1 MPLTLSPAL
10 RQRLPGLL
18 RKGALALL
26 AGALLGVLVFAA
38 MAALVDF
45 SSAER
50 SAIARLEQTAGIRVA
65 FSARH
70 ETRFPSPRVIYEG
83 LSVTGPDGVPLL
95 GAKAAEV
102 RFTLFDI
109 FDGTL
114 DSPDILLR
122 DASVRVESGALTSP
136 FRSPRQLVET
146 LQRFTE
152 VIESRSAFQRLT
164 LSAQDARMALRSG
177 DAPEMSVGPLALGLD
192 FSAPKGRLVLRV
204 TQAGSGAP
212 GTVVPLHQQAFK
224 LALSLPTP
232 AALRNG
238 ASSVSAIE
246 AVAGDSRFSF
256 SGHAR
261 HEPDLTLTGAMDAS
275 VGEALETL
283 VGWQRRAR
291 DARAEPARLTGQL
304 TLDSRGIGL
313 DGLTLTLGR
322 RALSG
327 IATLRTVGN
336 RWSLSSTLA
345 GDLVDGTAAHL
356 ALQDVRDAK
365 GAWSLTPLSLN
376 PLPQMDLDL
385 RLSSK
390 AFRLGRL
397 ALAQVALSVLTRANR
412 TEMAIVDSRFGE
424 GSFKARV
431 VVGETEA
438 EGQALRLNIS
448 ADGIDWG
455 EFMEQGLALDRLS
468 GTGSFVLQ
476 AQGQGRTVAA
486 LVGSLE
492 GTAALDLKNGI
503 INGIDLTRLMN
514 RAPEQR
520 AETALLFS
528 LVGKTAF
535 ESLRADFA
543 VRGGRLETVGSRLL
557 TRDVDGV
564 MEGFSDLGKQ
574 VHQQTLVLRKRGEG
588 DVPREEFFGF
598 RMEGALLSPNIKPDA
613 RLLQERRP
621 AQ

>member
-1 MPLTLSPAL
+1 MPLTLSPAM

-26 AGALLGVLVFAA
+26 AGAVLGTLLFAGL
-38 MAALVDF
+38 AASVDF

-50 SAIARLEQTAGIRVA
+50 AAIARLEQSAGIRVA
-65 FSARH
+65 FAARQ
-70 ETRFPSPRVIYEG
+70 ETRFPSPRVIYEN
-83 LSVTGPDGVPLL
+83 LNVTGTDGVPLVVA
-95 GAKAAEV
+95 GAAEV

-109 FDGTL
+109 IDGTL
-114 DSPDILLR
+114 DSPTILLR
-122 DASVRVESGALTSP
+122 DASMTLEAGALSGV
-136 FRSPRQLVET
+136 FRSPRSLVEA
-146 LQRFTE
+146 LARFTE
-152 VIESRSAFQRLT
+152 IIETRSAFQRLT
-164 LSAQDARMALRSG
+164 LSAQDGRLALRGAPASG
-177 DAPEMSVGPLALGLD
+177 ESLGPFALGLD
-192 FSAPKGRLVLRV
+192 YSAPKGRLALRI

-212 GTVVPLHQQAFK
+212 GAVVPLSQQAFK

-232 AALRNG
+232 GALRSGASGSASLEAAL
-238 ASSVSAIE
+238 
-246 AVAGDSRFSF
+246 GDSRFSF

-261 HEPDLTLTGAMDAS
+261 QEPDLTLTGTMEAS
-275 VGEALETL
+275 VGEAMEAL
-283 VGWQRRAR
+283 VGWQRRVR
-291 DARAEPARLTGQL
+291 EVRADPARLAGQL

-322 RALSG
+322 RALNG
-327 IATLRTVGN
+327 IATLRTVGS

-365 GAWSLTPLSLN
+365 GAWSQAPLSLN

-385 RLSSK
+385 RLSSR
-390 AFRLGRL
+390 AFRLGKL
-397 ALAQVALSVLTRANR
+397 ALSQVALSVLTRANR

-431 VVGETEA
+431 VVGESES

-455 EFMEQGLALDRLS
+455 EFMEQGFALDRLT
-468 GTGSFVLQ
+468 GTGSFVVQ
-476 AQGQGRTVAA
+476 AQGQGRSVAA

-492 GTAALDLKNGI
+492 GTAALDLRNGV

-535 ESLRADFA
+535 ESLRSDFA

-557 TRDVDGV
+557 TKDVDGV
-564 MEGFSDLGKQ
+564 MEGYSDLSTQ
-574 VHQQTLVLRKRGEG
+574 QHRQTLVLRKRGDG